1 MKWKLHV
8 NLVIKYL
15 RKKLNKMN
23 FLLTLLIVIVA
34 KIIDV
39 LPMIKM
45 KLDKYSCMSAFF
57 LFLFSFSKLSGV
69 IICGGWE
76 EE

>member
-1 MKWKLHV
+1 
-8 NLVIKYL
+8 
-15 RKKLNKMN
+15 MN

-57 LFLFSFSKLSGV
+57 LFLFSFSKLIGV
-69 IICGGWE
+69 IICGG
-76 EE
+76 